1 MKEKCKNCEIRYYPT
16 CKSCKDWFAPIMC
29 DGCGFRVCGG
39 NMQFVEVPYETVR
52 DKFFVKDEHRFYQLC
67 YKCYKTKYL
76 GEENA
81 E

>member
-1 MKEKCKNCEIRYYPT
+1 MEEKCKNCEIRYYPT
-16 CKSCKDWFAPIMC
+16 CRSCEDWFAPIIC
-29 DGCGFRVCGG
+29 EGCGVRVCGG

-52 DKFFVKDEHRFYQLC
+52 DKFFIKDEHRIYQLC
-67 YKCYKTKYL
+67 YKCYKRKYL